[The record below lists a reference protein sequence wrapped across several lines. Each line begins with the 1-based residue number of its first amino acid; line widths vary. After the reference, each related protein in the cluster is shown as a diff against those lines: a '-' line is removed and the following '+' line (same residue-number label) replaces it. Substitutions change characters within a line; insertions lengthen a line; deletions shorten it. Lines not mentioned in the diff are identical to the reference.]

1 MPASAESLDTHKA
14 VLVESVS
21 VMNVVDLPSVYGVT
35 VILYTILLSVQ
46 CEFVPTV
53 KAERLYEKDGLVKI

>member
-1 MPASAESLDTHKA
+1 MPASAKALDTQEA
-14 VLVESVS
+14 VLVESDS
-21 VMNVVDLPSVYGVT
+21 VMNVVDLPGVYGVT
-35 VILYTILLSVQ
+35 VKLYTILLSEQ